1 MKMKKQLIR
10 IIETHPSLDNKLHLI
25 DDVTSLFEQIELM
38 QLEKRQLLEQMMKA
52 EKKIKKK
59 TPSRRLKFT
68 SDFV

>member
-52 EKKIKKK
+52 EKK
-59 TPSRRLKFT
+59 
-68 SDFV
+68 